1 MAGYILA
8 EVQVTDPEGY
18 EEYRK
23 QVEVTITAYGGKYLV
38 RGGQSEALEGDA
50 PRGRLVVLEF
60 ASFERARAWYD
71 SQEYAGPKA
80 LRQQTSTGRLILV
93 DGYSQP

>member
-1 MAGYILA
+1 MAGYIIA
-8 EVQVTDPEGY
+8 EVQVTDPAGY

-23 QVEVTITAYGGKYLV
+23 QVEGTIAAFGGTYKV
-38 RGGQSEALEGDA
+38 RGGKSEALEGDA

-60 ASFERARAWYD
+60 ESYERAKQWYD

-80 LRQQTSTGRLILV
+80 LRHGTSTGRVILV
-93 DGYSQP
+93 DGYDQ